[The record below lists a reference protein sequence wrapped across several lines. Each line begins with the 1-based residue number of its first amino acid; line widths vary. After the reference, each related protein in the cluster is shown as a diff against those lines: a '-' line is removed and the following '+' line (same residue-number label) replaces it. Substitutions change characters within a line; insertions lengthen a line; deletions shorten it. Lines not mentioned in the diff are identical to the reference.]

1 MSILTQTNSN
11 IYDASISGKN
21 ISDEFEE
28 KLNNELKESIGR
40 EFLKSLKINRGKYT
54 MSSA

>member
-1 MSILTQTNSN
+1 MSIMPQINSN
-11 IYDASISGKN
+11 IYDVSISGKI

-28 KLNNELKESIGR
+28 KLANEFKESIDR
-40 EFLKSLKINRGKYT
+40 ELLKSLKINRGKYT